1 MKIHILDK
9 TKKRKVLEGLNYLG
23 DLKMNELFIR
33 TGDRIRTFTGN
44 LTNEQIMRIWS
55 LFQIES
61 IGLYFAKDFID
72 KRGNQETRISLDGLH
87 SIQNQVTQGVVEIDN
102 EQFEKWIE
110 GNNLELSEQQKEKYK
125 NIKGFV
131 AVKYKEDFVGTGKIT
146 EQKALLSFLPKE
158 RRRKT

>member
-1 MKIHILDK
+1 
-9 TKKRKVLEGLNYLG
+9 
-23 DLKMNELFIR
+23 
-33 TGDRIRTFTGN
+33 
-44 LTNEQIMRIWS
+44 MRIWS

-102 EQFEKWIE
+102 EQFERWIE